1 MFLRFINLKE
11 QMPVYIDLKHNKR
24 DRLQKESNFADC
36 HLKVL
41 KQGRLGSDLYQEG
54 ERR

>member
-1 MFLRFINLKE
+1 
-11 QMPVYIDLKHNKR
+11 MPVYIDLKHNKR

-41 KQGRLGSDLYQEG
+41 QQWKAG
-54 ERR
+54 ERLVPRG

>member
-1 MFLRFINLKE
+1 MVLLFINLKE
-11 QMPVYIDLKHNKR
+11 PMPVYIDLKHKR

-41 KQGRLGSDLYQEG
+41 EQWKAG
-54 ERR
+54 ERLVPRG